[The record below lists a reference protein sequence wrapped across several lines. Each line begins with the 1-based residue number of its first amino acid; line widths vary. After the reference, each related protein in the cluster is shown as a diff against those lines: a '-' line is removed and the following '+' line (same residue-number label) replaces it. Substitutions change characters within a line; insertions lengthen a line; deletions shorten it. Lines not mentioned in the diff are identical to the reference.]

1 MRRLLPL
8 VCALVFVFLAPA
20 ALAQKA
26 TPTPTPALGG
36 DFGPLPQAAAPEA
49 TPTPAPTSTAAAQND
64 TDRRL
69 LFAIGGALLLLFIGI
84 GWFIT
89 RDARTHVPASA
100 RAAAERQR
108 DAGPHRHAKQAKSK
122 ARAKGK
128 AQKVA
133 RRANRPSR

>member
-1 MRRLLPL
+1 MRRCAALLCVL
-8 VCALVFVFLAPA
+8 LFAFPA
-20 ALAQKA
+20 TALAQKA
-26 TPTPTPALGG
+26 TPTPTPALGS
-36 DFGPLPQAAAPEA
+36 DFGPLPQAATPEA
-49 TPTPAPTSTAAAQND
+49 TPTPAPTTTSSVAQED

-69 LFAIGGALLLLFIGI
+69 LFAIGAALLLLFVGI

-100 RAAAERQR
+100 RAAAERRR
-108 DAGPHRHAKQAKSK
+108 DEGPHRHAKQAKAK

-128 AQKVA
+128 AQRTA